1 MIFSQRDRSGLSR
14 RLFLGGSA
22 VAVGLPFLESLM
34 PKAALAQSASA
45 AKRLLYWWIPNGVW
59 MNTFRPTTTGTGYTM
74 PPVLAALEPLRAD
87 FSIVTGLQN
96 DPAKPDMVG
105 DHASGTSGFITCIH
119 ALKSAT
125 MFQLGIS
132 ADQIAANGLIKNG
145 IKTKLASLQLGIDGG
160 STAGGC
166 DSGYSCAYSR
176 NVSWADPVTPLP
188 KLTDPLLAFQQIFMG
203 YNPTASMADIAKRRA
218 YDKSVLDYVTGDI
231 NSLAVKLGKTDAT
244 KLDQYLTGVRALELQ
259 VTSAS
264 SSTLACAMGAPPP
277 ANVTDYPTHVK
288 LMLDLIVLAFQCDAT
303 RVISFMQ
310 GNSTSN
316 QTYPFLM
323 VNGAPI
329 TQGHHNISH
338 HGGSPANIAQLI
350 AINTWTFEQ
359 VAYFLTKLRAIP
371 DGPVGSNLL
380 TNSTIFIS
388 SDISDGDAHNHNDM
402 PIVLAGHGGGALKPG
417 QHVRYGAALDTL
429 VWKTVPRSSGAGT
442 PVSSGIPVSNLLLT
456 TLATVGVTGVPVG
469 DSTGILPEV

>member
-1 MIFSQRDRSGLSR
+1 MTTLRDRSALSR

-22 VAVGLPFLESLM
+22 VVVGLPFLESLM
-34 PKAALAQSASA
+34 PKAALAQSQAA

-59 MNTFRPTTTGTGYTM
+59 MDSFRPTTTGTGYTM
-74 PPVLAALEPLRAD
+74 PPVLAALEPLRSD

-96 DPAKPDMVG
+96 DPAKPDVIG
-105 DHASGTSGFITCIH
+105 DHASGTSGFITCVH
-119 ALKSAT
+119 ALKST
-125 MFQLGIS
+125 TNIRLGIS

-145 IKTKLASLQLGIDGG
+145 IKTRIPSLQLGIDGG
-160 STAGGC
+160 SSAGGC

-176 NVSWADPVTPLP
+176 NVTWADPVTPLP
-188 KLTDPLLAFQQIFMG
+188 KVIDPAQVFQQLFMG
-203 YNPTASMADIAKRRA
+203 YSPTASTADIAKRRA

-231 NSLAVKLGKTDAT
+231 SSLAVKLGKTDAA

-259 VTSAS
+259 VTSAAPS
-264 SSTLACAMGAPPP
+264 NLTCAMGTPPP
-277 ANVTDYPTHVK
+277 AAVTDYPTHVK

-316 QTYPFLM
+316 QTYPFLTP
-323 VNGAPI
+323 PI

-338 HGGSPANIAQLI
+338 HGGNPANIAQLI
-350 AINTWTFEQ
+350 AINTWTFQQ
-359 VAYFLTKLRAIP
+359 VAYFLAKMKATP
-371 DGPVGSNLL
+371 DGVAGSNLL

-388 SDISDGDAHNHNDM
+388 SDISDGDRHNHNDM

-417 QHVRYGAALDTL
+417 QHVRYGNPVPVGAY
-429 VWKTVPRSSGAGT
+429 KTIPPSSGAGT

-456 TLATVGVTGVPVG
+456 TLATVGVTGVPLG
-469 DSTGILPEV
+469 DSTGVLTEV